1 MSDELYEVDYVDEEK
16 LSDVTESSTISVDE
30 DYDYLPFDN
39 EIEDSDYD
47 YSYDDYDYDTSL
59 PVEEEAV
66 DIEEEE
72 EDVDINIDEGFLN
85 DENNEPVEL
94 PVVPRKS
101 NVVAPSSNGSVVLA
115 FLLIGGLNPDG
126 STINIIDLLNPGL
139 GNSVVTLFIPPL
151 PTVVTAGGETSAA
164 YTARS
169 ITTCSRGARSLS
181 PYGYTFTAGS
191 CYAYDFQGQKW
202 GKRGGKMMSY
212 RKGASVTKLGR
223 YDNCD
228 QLNSC
233 NNLSSGTFW
242 HQEGPGRRDL

>member
-1 MSDELYEVDYVDEEK
+1 MSDELYEVDYVDEDK

-47 YSYDDYDYDTSL
+47 YSYDDYDYDISL
-59 PVEEEAV
+59 PVEEDAV

-72 EDVDINIDEGFLN
+72 EDVNINIDEGFLN

-101 NVVAPSSNGSVVLA
+101 NVVAPSSNTSVVLA

-126 STINIIDLLNPGL
+126 SSINIIDLLNPGL
-139 GNSVVTLFIPPL
+139 GNSVFSLFIPPL

-191 CYAYDFQGQKW
+191 CYAYDFQDQKW

-228 QLNSC
+228 QLNTC
-233 NNLSSGTFW
+233 NNLSSGTC
-242 HQEGPGRRDL
+242 